1 MSLKKILLG
10 VGFLLMLAL
19 VLPLRAQSGCVD
31 SPEDP
36 TLVLALVA
44 GAGALAAGFWAGRR
58 SKR

>member
-1 MSLKKILLG
+1 MSGKKMLVAAGWVLL
-10 VGFLLMLAL
+10 L
-19 VLPLRAQSGCVD
+19 VAAQSLRAQGGCVD

-58 SKR
+58 RKR